1 MNVTARVRANR
12 RNARLSTGPRSMAG
26 KKRVALNALRH
37 GLAVAIGSLSEVD
50 ATVEPLARRIAGDAA
65 DPERLELARRV
76 AEAQIDLQR
85 VRRARAARIAEPMAD
100 ADYLF
105 RSTVRRRVLERQ
117 KRLERRGR
125 DWTWGR
131 PIAPEPANETER
143 VIRILSDLAG
153 DLVRLDR
160 YECRA
165 LSRRKCAV
173 RALDALRAGLR

>member
-12 RNARLSTGPRSMAG
+12 RNARLSTGPRSKAG
-26 KKRVALNALRH
+26 KKRVASNALRH
-37 GLAVAIGSLSEVD
+37 GLAVAVSTLSEVN
-50 ATVEPLARRIAGDAA
+50 AAVEPLALRIVGDAA

-85 VRRARAARIAEPMAD
+85 VRRARAALIAEPMAD

-105 RSTVRRRVLERQ
+105 KSTVKRRLLERQ
-117 KRLERRGR
+117 KRLERLGR
-125 DWTWGR
+125 PWTWGR
-131 PIAPEPANETER
+131 PIAREPANETER

-160 YECRA
+160 YERRA
-165 LSRRKCAV
+165 LSRRKVAI
-173 RALDALRAGLR
+173 RGMDAL